1 MCIYYYIYIIFS
13 SLELFWNPFGMV
25 NLLQRIVCN
34 KKKSLKH
41 LKYTNI
47 CFHFSIH
54 DSLHMD
60 VSYGLLETWDI
71 NQTQNIKAENKDSV
85 FSLKRSQVDTAA
97 MPVTLLWALSFI
109 YFRKIGTFRHL
120 WIENISAAFPGSY
133 AKFYYVSTECWPLH
147 QLNVMES
154 NWWSVERGEHVLRAC
169 TGILRYFCFVL

>member
-1 MCIYYYIYIIFS
+1 MLLYYYVYIIFS

-85 FSLKRSQVDTAA
+85 FSLKRSQVDTSA

-120 WIENISAAFPGSY
+120 SCMNR
-133 AKFYYVSTECWPLH
+133 KH
-147 QLNVMES
+147 QCCLP
-154 NWWSVERGEHVLRAC
+154 R
-169 TGILRYFCFVL
+169 ILRKILLCEYRVLTSTSTKCHGE